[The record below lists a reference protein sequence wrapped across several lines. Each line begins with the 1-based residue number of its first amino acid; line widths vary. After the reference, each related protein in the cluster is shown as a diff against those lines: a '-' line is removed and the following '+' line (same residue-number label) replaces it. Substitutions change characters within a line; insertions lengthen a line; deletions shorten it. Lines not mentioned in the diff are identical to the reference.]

1 MLKQP
6 RMYPPRRQKLL
17 QLLYRLK
24 RLLQVLCKLQP
35 RQLLKHTQLLHPGGG
50 AAAAPDGSGNGD
62 GDGDDSQDQ
71 PRNDRLRRPI
81 EPFEHALIQELER
94 SAEEG
99 QEDLWQQTVERAEK
113 MNLEERRMEE
123 LR

>member
-24 RLLQVLCKLQP
+24 RLLQVLCKL
-35 RQLLKHTQLLHPGGG
+35 QLLHPGGG